1 MSTPDDPTRPPP
13 ELGGLDPQ
21 QLFEAALRSAPLQP
35 LPPDPDVTLPV
46 AGPRASQPSASQ
58 LELPLPEELT
68 ALLPAAAYQVE
79 SFLGQ
84 GGMGAVYKGVQVR
97 LKRPVAIKIMRRD
110 FGKDHDFEARFE
122 REAQAMAKLNHPG
135 IVSVIDYGEAGSD
148 YLYIVMELV
157 DGADLMDVIRT
168 GRMTQEMALTLLPQI
183 CDALQFAH
191 DHGIVHRD
199 IKPSNIMLTRDGR
212 IKMADFG
219 LAKRYDVESSFRTQT
234 GTGMGTPDYAAP
246 EQFDP
251 HGNVDHRADIYA
263 LGVMIYQMVTG
274 TLPRGAW
281 KPPSEKAD
289 VDTHWDNIVSHALQ
303 TDPSDRYASVSEIK
317 TDISSIALP
326 AVAGVC
332 DRGGAKLP
340 STKSTPHA
348 SAMPPVSQRPQSGDS
363 RRQRPATRKSPAPLL
378 YGLAGALMIAA
389 GGYFAWDK
397 FAAEVRPIS
406 VTNPAASATPA
417 LPTPIRLWDA
427 ADKIPK
433 QPGVSWE
440 DDALRLDDREVAHVF
455 PVVQRVAVKTS
466 IRVNPDTAQVKLGLR
481 QRSRDE
487 GAYFLYVDFANSI
500 LALLIEGQGKKGTL
514 KTWKM
519 PRQYRPGEWLPV
531 ELRVVDGETSVS
543 LEGKLL
549 GMVHDSTFSDF
560 TALTLAGTPYAHFRD
575 IEVVP
580 LDPSW
585 TNRPPAPSIPVTETV
600 AETVQRPVP
609 KPATWVDATTE
620 VRDDV
625 VQAGAGAVQ
634 GDWLALSKSYNT
646 RLPDSRIF
654 RNAVVR
660 MSFKGVAGMSL
671 RTSLTDLSYQCVLNT
686 DRTLGL
692 FTHDGFTNTRV
703 HFNKVVKLEPDF
715 DLLAEHELV
724 MSAEEDLM
732 SVWLDGRLMLSQRDG
747 NLAQGRITLMF
758 GTFGRDASLLP
769 HVRKVEYA
777 DLGGTPAV
785 PAPQSAVSRT
795 WQAPTP
801 TVTVGT
807 EWTNLIPHIKPERD
821 VIRGGWTVDEKG
833 LTAQRAEWAICN
845 LPVQDPG
852 TDYDL
857 RYKVTRG
864 EGSHLAMFFAFRN
877 GSTGGYVPIDYIYDK
892 APEFAD
898 GQRWA
903 TLEDLTHLEMRDDA
917 TIKAK
922 RKEWLPRG
930 KTCTVLLQV
939 REKEV
944 IVSVDDE
951 EAFRWPAEW
960 SKLQQRGGAG
970 GSMFLDVS
978 GGPIFGVGIYNCEA
992 VFHSI
997 EMRRISEPKTPTS
1010 AATPA
1015 TATKDVPFENTL
1027 GMKFVPVPISGGP
1040 TDGKRVLFSMWETR
1054 MQDYEAFVKETKREW
1069 EMPQL
1074 KREPSHPAVMVSWE
1088 DATAFCVW
1096 LTDRERTAGKLAP
1109 NERYGL
1115 PTDHEWSCAV
1125 GIGDQEDASKTPQ
1138 EKSRKITDVFP
1149 WGGTW
1154 PPPAGTGNYAGEE
1167 LQAAL
1172 AAGKYVHIKSV
1183 LTGYHD
1189 SHELIAPVG
1198 SFPAS
1203 SLGLHDLSGNV
1214 WEWCADWLDASQ
1226 KACVLR
1232 GGSWDN
1238 SEASHLLSSDRIS
1251 TAPDKRS
1258 HGSNGFRCVVT
1269 ASAPTGHGWSKL
1281 PTEEDK

>member
-1 MSTPDDPTRPPP
+1 MSTPDDPTPPPP

-21 QLFEAALRSAPLQP
+21 QLFEAALRSAPLHP

-46 AGPRASQPSASQ
+46 AGPRPSQPSAPQ
-58 LELPLPEELT
+58 VELPLPEELT

-110 FGKDHDFEARFE
+110 FGRDHDFEARFE

-251 HGNVDHRADIYA
+251 NGNVDHRADIYA
-263 LGVMIYQMVTG
+263 LGVMIYQMITG

-289 VDTHWDNIVSHALQ
+289 VDTHWDKIVSHALQ

-326 AVAGVC
+326 ISGQVGVTG
-332 DRGGAKLP
+332 RAISQGRTSMGQAP
-340 STKSTPHA
+340 A
-348 SAMPPVSQRPQSGDS
+348 PPRS
-363 RRQRPATRKSPAPLL
+363 KKPLL
-378 YGLAGALMIAA
+378 YGLAGALMMIAA
-389 GGYFAWDK
+389 GGYFAWNK
-397 FAAEVRPIS
+397 FPADARPIS
-406 VTNPAASATPA
+406 ATNAVASLASALPLPA
-417 LPTPIRLWDA
+417 PIRLWDA

-433 QPGVSWE
+433 GPEKTWE
-440 DDALRLDDREVAHVF
+440 DDALRLDDASVAHVF
-455 PVVQRVAVKTS
+455 PVVHRVAVKTS
-466 IRVNPDTAQVKLGLR
+466 IRVNPDTEGVKLGLK

-487 GAYFLYVDFANSI
+487 GAYFLYVDFANSN
-500 LALLIEGQGKKGTL
+500 LALLIEWQDKHRHL
-514 KTWKM
+514 KLWKM

-531 ELRVVDGETSVS
+531 ELRVVDGELSVS
-543 LEGKLL
+543 LEGKPL
-549 GMVHDSTFSDF
+549 GTVHDSTLSDF
-560 TALTLAGTPYAHFRD
+560 TVFTLESRSFAHFRD
-575 IEVVP
+575 IEFVP

-585 TNRPPAPSIPVTETV
+585 TNQPPAPSIPVTETV
-600 AETVQRPVP
+600 AETDQRPVP
-609 KPATWVDATTE
+609 SPAAWVDATSQ

-634 GDWLALSKSYNT
+634 GDWLVLSKPYWT
-646 RLPDSRIF
+646 PIPDRKIF
-654 RNAVVR
+654 LNAVVR
-660 MSFKGVAGMSL
+660 MSFKGVAGMAL
-671 RTSLTDLSYQCVLNT
+671 RTNLTGLSYQCALNP
-686 DRTLGL
+686 DRTLSLFMLDGL
-692 FTHDGFTNTRV
+692 TGTRV
-703 HFNKVVKLEPDF
+703 HFNKQVKLAPDF

-724 MSAEEDLM
+724 MAAEEDLI
-732 SVWLDGRLMLSQRDG
+732 SVWLDGRLMLSQRDD
-747 NLAQGRITLMF
+747 NLAQGTISVLF
-758 GTFGRDASLLP
+758 QAAGSNASLHP

-785 PAPQSAVSRT
+785 PASQSAVSRS

-801 TVTVGT
+801 TVAANR

-821 VIRGGWTVDEKG
+821 VIRGDWTVDDKG
-833 LTAQRAEWAICN
+833 LTAKRAEWAICN

-852 TDYDL
+852 MDYDL
-857 RYKVTRG
+857 RYQVTRG
-864 EGSHLAMFFAFRN
+864 EGSHLAMFFAFRK
-877 GSTGGYVPIDYIYDK
+877 GSTGGYVPIDYLYDK
-892 APEFAD
+892 DPAFAD

-903 TLEDLTHLEMRDDA
+903 TIEDLTDRDMRDPA

-922 RKEWLPRG
+922 RKEWLPKG
-930 KTCTVLLQV
+930 KACTVLLQV

-944 IVSVDDE
+944 IVSVEGE

-960 SKLQQRGGAG
+960 SNLQQRGGAG

-997 EMRRISEPKTPTS
+997 EMRQTP
-1010 AATPA
+1010 
-1015 TATKDVPFENTL
+1015 
-1027 GMKFVPVPISGGP
+1027 
-1040 TDGKRVLFSMWETR
+1040 
-1054 MQDYEAFVKETKREW
+1054 
-1069 EMPQL
+1069 
-1074 KREPSHPAVMVSWE
+1074 
-1088 DATAFCVW
+1088 
-1096 LTDRERTAGKLAP
+1096 
-1109 NERYGL
+1109 
-1115 PTDHEWSCAV
+1115 
-1125 GIGDQEDASKTPQ
+1125 GID
-1138 EKSRKITDVFP
+1138 
-1149 WGGTW
+1149 
-1154 PPPAGTGNYAGEE
+1154 
-1167 LQAAL
+1167 
-1172 AAGKYVHIKSV
+1172 
-1183 LTGYHD
+1183 
-1189 SHELIAPVG
+1189 
-1198 SFPAS
+1198 
-1203 SLGLHDLSGNV
+1203 
-1214 WEWCADWLDASQ
+1214 
-1226 KACVLR
+1226 
-1232 GGSWDN
+1232 
-1238 SEASHLLSSDRIS
+1238 
-1251 TAPDKRS
+1251 
-1258 HGSNGFRCVVT
+1258 
-1269 ASAPTGHGWSKL
+1269 
-1281 PTEEDK
+1281 